1 MRHMRIADGQS
12 IHFSNP
18 KTVQQEALPTSRV
31 LAPIRRLDVLPDVKL
46 NTHAKVARS
55 RLDLVITAKNLPASP
70 VQDQKLASELHE
82 QDLGRNGKLGFEIA
96 LTIEREFLSAGW
108 PAGVMFGLQA
118 EIQRRYK
125 IGRWAVREAVRIL
138 EMRGSAD
145 MRRGRG
151 GGLMVARPTLNNVLK
166 PCALY
171 LLSQHMTH
179 SHLQET
185 ARVLAEIAAE
195 LLLPRFREEESLS
208 VELSATFAET
218 GKLLSALVKM
228 TGNPALSLLASIL
241 ETLAGPCPEID
252 GAFDPR
258 RLAAISESVLE
269 RQTATVADLVCS
281 PAPAQTS
288 RELDLLRWLEPPA
301 SLNACRYSTQ
311 LAFKILAEIMAQ
323 PQSKPTFLGSEWDIA
338 DQYGFSLESVRQASR
353 TLEHMG
359 VVECRLGR
367 NGGLFTRKPVLAEI
381 VPQTFAYLFH
391 QHVSIAD
398 ARLVADKLDRAFSP
412 TKHIGGSSNPLG
424 GLLVAMFDAFARR
437 ACPETSRAITH

>member
-12 IHFSNP
+12 IHFSKP
-18 KTVQQEALPTSRV
+18 KAAQSKSLSPSRV
-31 LAPIRRLDVLPDVKL
+31 KRLIRPLDVVADVKM
-46 NTHAKVARS
+46 NTHAKVDES
-55 RLDLVITAKNLPASP
+55 RLDLGVTAKNLPASAM
-70 VQDQKLASELHE
+70 QDRILASELHE
-82 QDLGRNGKLGFEIA
+82 QDLGQNRKLGLEIA
-96 LTIEREFLSAGW
+96 LTIEREFLNAGW
-108 PAGVMFGLQA
+108 PAGLMFGLQA

-171 LLSQHMTH
+171 LLSQHVTR
-179 SHLQET
+179 SHLHET

-195 LLLPRFREEESLS
+195 LVSQRFQEEEALS

-218 GKLLSALVKM
+218 GDLLSALVKM
-228 TGNPALSLLASIL
+228 TGNPALSLLAGIL
-241 ETLAGPCPEID
+241 ESLAGSRPEIHS
-252 GAFDPR
+252 AFDPR
-258 RLAAISESVLE
+258 RLAAISESVLAGDM
-269 RQTATVADLVCS
+269 TIVADLVCG
-281 PAPAQTS
+281 PALGRAS
-288 RELDLLRWLEPPA
+288 CDLELLRWIKPTA

-311 LAFKILAEIMAQ
+311 LAFKMLGEIMAL
-323 PQSKPTFLGSEWDIA
+323 PQSKPKFLGSEWDIA

-353 TLEHMG
+353 ILEHMG

-381 VPQTFAYLFH
+381 LPQTFAYLYH
-391 QHVSIAD
+391 QDVTTAD
-398 ARLVADKLDRAFSP
+398 ARLVAGKLDDAFSP
-412 TKHIGGSSNPLG
+412 TKHVGGSNNPLG
-424 GLLVAMFDAFARR
+424 GLFAAMFDAFARR
-437 ACPETSRAITH
+437 AHPEKSEAVAH